1 MTTAE
6 ELKEEILEFI
16 KEKREEITFQADEES
31 LPFIKT
37 ISDYETESEKEYAED
52 ELKKVI
58 NDKND
63 CESLL
68 DNIENWLEDNSQT
81 STNNQKHKA

>member
-16 KEKREEITFQADEES
+16 KEKREEITCQADEES
-31 LPFIKT
+31 LPFQKT
-37 ISDYETESEKEYAED
+37 IDDYETESEQKYALE

-68 DNIENWLEDNSQT
+68 DNIESWLEDNSQT
-81 STNNQKHKA
+81 STNNKKNKA

>member
-16 KEKREEITFQADEES
+16 KEKREEITCQADEES
-31 LPFIKT
+31 LPFQKT
-37 ISDYETESEKEYAED
+37 IDDYETEGEQKYAFD

-68 DNIENWLEDNSQT
+68 ENIESWLEDNSTT
-81 STNNQKHKA
+81 STNNQKNKA

>member
-6 ELKEEILEFI
+6 ELKEEILEFL
-16 KEKREEITFQADEES
+16 KEKREEINSQADEES
-31 LPFIKT
+31 LPFQKT
-37 ISDYETESEKEYAED
+37 IADYETESEKEYAED
-52 ELKKVI
+52 ELNKVL

-68 DNIENWLEDNSQT
+68 DNIESWLEDNSQT
-81 STNNQKHKA
+81 STNNQKNKA

>member
-16 KEKREEITFQADEES
+16 KEKREEITLQADEES
-31 LPFIKT
+31 LPFQKT
-37 ISDYETESEKEYAED
+37 IADYETNSEKEYAED
-52 ELKKVI
+52 ELEKVL

-68 DNIENWLEDNSQT
+68 DNIESWLEDNSQT
-81 STNNQKHKA
+81 STNNEKNKA

>member
-16 KEKREEITFQADEES
+16 KEKREEITLQADEES
-31 LPFIKT
+31 LPFQKT
-37 ISDYETESEKEYAED
+37 IADYETNSEKEYAED
-52 ELKKVI
+52 ELEKVL

-68 DNIENWLEDNSQT
+68 DNIESWLEDNSQT
-81 STNNQKHKA
+81 STNNQKNKA

>member
-6 ELKEEILEFI
+6 ELKEEILEFL
-16 KEKREEITFQADEES
+16 KEKREEITCQADEES
-31 LPFIKT
+31 LPFQKT
-37 ISDYETESEKEYAED
+37 IADYETEGEKEYAED
-52 ELKKVI
+52 ELNKVL

-68 DNIENWLEDNSQT
+68 DNIESWLEDNSQT
-81 STNNQKHKA
+81 STNNQKNKA

>member
-16 KEKREEITFQADEES
+16 KEKREEITLQADEES
-31 LPFIKT
+31 LPFQKT
-37 ISDYETESEKEYAED
+37 IADYETNSEKEYAED
-52 ELKKVI
+52 ELKKVL

-68 DNIENWLEDNSQT
+68 DNIESWLEDNSQT
-81 STNNQKHKA
+81 STNNQKNKA

>member
-6 ELKEEILEFI
+6 ELKEEILEFL
-16 KEKREEITFQADEES
+16 KEKREEITLQADEES
-31 LPFIKT
+31 LPFQKT
-37 ISDYETESEKEYAED
+37 IADYETNSEKEYAED
-52 ELKKVI
+52 ELKKVL

-68 DNIENWLEDNSQT
+68 DNIESWLEDNSQT
-81 STNNQKHKA
+81 STNNQKNKA

>member
-6 ELKEEILEFI
+6 ELKEEILEFL
-16 KEKREEITFQADEES
+16 KEKREEINFQADEES
-31 LPFIKT
+31 LPFQKT
-37 ISDYETESEKEYAED
+37 IADYETESEKEYAED
-52 ELKKVI
+52 ELEKVL

-68 DNIENWLEDNSQT
+68 ENIESWLEDNSQT
-81 STNNQKHKA
+81 STNNQKNKA

>member
-6 ELKEEILEFI
+6 ELKDEILEFI

-31 LPFIKT
+31 LPFQKT
-37 ISDYETESEKEYAED
+37 IADYETESEKEYAEG
-52 ELKKVI
+52 ELEKVL

-68 DNIENWLEDNSQT
+68 DNIEIWLEDNSQT
-81 STNNQKHKA
+81 STNNQKNKA